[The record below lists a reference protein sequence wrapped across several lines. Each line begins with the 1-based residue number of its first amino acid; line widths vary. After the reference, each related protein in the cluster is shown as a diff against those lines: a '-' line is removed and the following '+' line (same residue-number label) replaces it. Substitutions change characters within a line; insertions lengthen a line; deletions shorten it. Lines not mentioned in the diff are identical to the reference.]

1 MKVVTGDEKIPN
13 TDKAYFSRPG
23 SAYVFKTPTL
33 RGDKAQHNYQVPVI
47 IHVYYFTIYFNNL
60 NFIIKYK

>member
-1 MKVVTGDEKIPN
+1 MN

-33 RGDKAQHNYQVPVI
+33 RGDATQHNYQVWVVI
-47 IHVYYFTIYFNNL
+47 IQCTILQIFL
-60 NFIIKYK
+60 HKKLLS

>member
-1 MKVVTGDEKIPN
+1 MN

-33 RGDKAQHNYQVPVI
+33 RGGKTQHNYQVWVVTDPI
-47 IHVYYFTIYFNNL
+47 LQLLLSEKLTSKKCLIET
-60 NFIIKYK
+60 